1 MINSFSTCG
10 HVPLT
15 TDKKALSENFI
26 FFYFFSL
33 SFVMILSGI
42 EDQDNWHGK
51 PLGAKTE
58 ASVQAIME
66 NIANKGKHQL
76 CPKAPGKD
84 LPVVPFGGVKL
95 SEPPSYKLGEMVL
108 YIIV

>member
-1 MINSFSTCG
+1 
-10 HVPLT
+10 
-15 TDKKALSENFI
+15 
-26 FFYFFSL
+26 
-33 SFVMILSGI
+33 MILSGI

-58 ASVQAIME
+58 ASVQAIMK